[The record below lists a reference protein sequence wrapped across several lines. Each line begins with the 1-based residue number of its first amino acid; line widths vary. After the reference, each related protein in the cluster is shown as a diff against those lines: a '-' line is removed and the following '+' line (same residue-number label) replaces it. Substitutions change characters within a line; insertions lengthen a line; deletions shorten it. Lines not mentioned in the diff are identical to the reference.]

1 MTVEKLL
8 YNVYTY
14 MVHNMCSKTL
24 IELNPILINVVHQT
38 AIAAWWKAKAFIV
51 WWKIPIYKRE
61 IERYFSL
68 QENSCSYFIY
78 LFKKNPFLKFLLAWS
93 SALLINQK
101 SRFNF
106 IWVANQAHPQNN
118 SKKVFWFFQSI
129 IMIMIRLNWRFWS
142 SVSLM
147 VFQYLPSMYLALKC
161 SFHHQ

>member
-1 MTVEKLL
+1 
-8 YNVYTY
+8 

-78 LFKKNPFLKFLLAWS
+78 LFKKKSILKIFIG
-93 SALLINQK
+93 LIICSPNQSVIKIQLYLSCK
-101 SRFNF
+101 S
-106 IWVANQAHPQNN
+106 AHPQNN
-118 SKKVFWFFQSI
+118 LKKVFWFFQSI

-161 SFHHQ
+161 SFHHQQQCNVWVICW